1 MKISAYIL
9 SFIILTASIATAE
22 EITII
27 AVGDIMP
34 TARALPFVKKQ
45 GFGYPYRA
53 TREILKGGDIV
64 IGNLE
69 TPLTSKGIRFEN
81 KKYTFRAP
89 IETAAALKETGF
101 THLSLAN
108 NHMMDYGAEGLSS
121 TLEALND
128 AKLNFAGAGENIK
141 KARKISIT
149 EIKGK
154 KIAFLSYSKTYPV
167 EFYANKKHGGTA
179 PGYKKFIVYDLKK
192 ARNEADIVIVA
203 FHWGGEKLEHPRTY
217 QKELARLSIDA
228 GADIVIGHHPH
239 VLQGI
244 ERYKEGVIFY
254 SLGNFAFG
262 SYSPSSRE
270 SIIAK
275 VVLEDDRISTV
286 EAVPINVNNFEVHF
300 QPKVLER
307 EKGEEVIA
315 HLSRLSEPLGSRLIF
330 ANGIGIADRLE
341 MLTKKESLSPLK
353 QIQPVAAKL
362 PVEPPGAFH

>member
-1 MKISAYIL
+1 MQISAYIL
-9 SFIILTASIATAE
+9 LLIILTANFAKAE

-45 GFGYPYRA
+45 GFGYPYVG
-53 TREILKGGDIV
+53 TSEILKSGDIV

-69 TPLTSKGIRFEN
+69 TPLTSKGTRFKE

-89 IETAAALKETGF
+89 IETASALKDAGF

-108 NHMMDYGAEGLSS
+108 NHMMDYGATGLSS
-121 TLEALND
+121 TLAALNN

-141 KARKISIT
+141 EARKISISKT
-149 EIKGK
+149 KGK
-154 KIAFLSYSKTYPV
+154 KIAFLSYSKTYPL
-167 EFYANKKHGGTA
+167 EFYARRKRGGTT
-179 PGYKKFIVYDLKK
+179 PGYRKFITADLKK
-192 ARNEADIVIVA
+192 ARIDADIVIVA
-203 FHWGGEKLEHPRTY
+203 FHWGGEKLEHPRRY
-217 QKELARLSIDA
+217 QKELARLSIDS

-244 ERYKEGVIFY
+244 EHYKDGVIFY

-275 VVLEDDRISTV
+275 IVLEDGRISSV

-300 QPKVLER
+300 QPKVLEGK
-307 EKGEEVIA
+307 KGKEVIS

-330 ANGIGIADRLE
+330 AEGVGIAGRPE

-353 QIQPVAAKL
+353 KVQPVTAKL
-362 PVEPPGAFH
+362 PVEPPGVFH

>member
-1 MKISAYIL
+1 MKKAAYIL
-9 SFIILTASIATAE
+9 LFIILTASIAQAG

-45 GFGYPYRA
+45 GFGYPYLG
-53 TREILKGGDIV
+53 TSEILKTGDIV

-69 TPLTSKGIRFEN
+69 TPLTTKGTRFKN
-81 KKYTFRAP
+81 KKYTFKAP
-89 IETAAALKETGF
+89 IETATALKETGF

-108 NHMMDYGAEGLSS
+108 NHMMDYGREGLLS
-121 TLEALND
+121 TLTALSNEGRHC
-128 AKLNFAGAGENIK
+128 AGAGENSK
-141 KARKISIT
+141 EARKISMT

-167 EFYANKKHGGTA
+167 EFYARRKRGGTT
-179 PGYKKFIVYDLKK
+179 PGYRKFITADLKK
-192 ARNEADIVIVA
+192 AAKEADIVIVA
-203 FHWGGEKLEHPRTY
+203 FHWGGEKLEHPRRY
-217 QKELARLSIDA
+217 QKELAHLAIDS

-239 VLQGI
+239 VLQGV
-244 ERYKEGVIFY
+244 EHYNDGVIFY

-275 VVLEDDRISTV
+275 IVLTDGRISSV
-286 EAVPINVNNFEVHF
+286 KAVPINVNNFEVHF
-300 QPKVLER
+300 QPKVLEGK
-307 EKGEEVIA
+307 KGEEVIS
-315 HLSRLSEPLGSRLIF
+315 HLSGLSGPLGSRLIF
-330 ANGIGIADRLE
+330 AEGVGVAGRLE

-362 PVEPPGAFH
+362 PVEPPGVFH

>member
-1 MKISAYIL
+1 MKKAAYIL
-9 SFIILTASIATAE
+9 SLIILTANIAHADK
-22 EITII
+22 ITLI

-45 GFGYPYRA
+45 GFGYPYRG
-53 TREILKGGDIV
+53 TRKILKDGDIV

-69 TPLTSKGIRFEN
+69 TPLTGKGSRFKN
-81 KKYTFRAP
+81 KKYTFKAP
-89 IETAAALKETGF
+89 IETAAALKDAGF
-101 THLSLAN
+101 THMSLAN
-108 NHMMDYGAEGLSS
+108 NHMMDYGKEGLLS
-121 TLEALND
+121 TLTALED

-141 KARKISIT
+141 QARKISIT

-154 KIAFLSYSKTYPV
+154 KIAFLSYSKTYPL
-167 EFYANKKHGGTA
+167 EFYARRKRGGTT
-179 PGYKKFIVYDLKK
+179 PGYRKFITADLKK
-192 ARNEADIVIVA
+192 ARREADIVIVA
-203 FHWGGEKLEHPRTY
+203 FHWGGEKLEHPRAY
-217 QKELARLSIDA
+217 QKELARLSIDS

-275 VVLEDDRISTV
+275 VVLENDRILSV

-300 QPKVLER
+300 QPEVLEG
-307 EKGEEVIA
+307 EKGEEVIS

-330 ANGIGIADRLE
+330 SGGVGIADRLE
-341 MLTKKESLSPLK
+341 MFTKRKSLSPLK
-353 QIQPVAAKL
+353 QIQPIATKL
-362 PVEPPGAFH
+362 PVEPPGVFH